1 MRYIFWFWLVPM
13 SIIWIWFGLSYYD
26 INFGFTFLSREAHD
40 FVFFVYSH
48 FTGIE
53 QDQLVRLLVKAC
65 IVDSLLIFA
74 IYGFRRRKDIRA
86 WWAARQPKKDDVT
99 ESQSAPSPAE

>member
-26 INFGFTFLSREAHD
+26 ISFGFTMLSREGHD
-40 FVFFVYSH
+40 FVFNVYSH
-48 FTGIE
+48 ITGIE
-53 QDQLVRLLVKAC
+53 RPELVRLLVKAC

-86 WWAARQPKKDDVT
+86 WWTARNAPKNET
-99 ESQSAPSPAE
+99 ETQVAPSPAE

>member
-13 SIIWIWFGLSYYD
+13 SIIWLWFGLSYYD
-26 INFGFTFLSREAHD
+26 ISFGFTMLTREAHD
-40 FVFFVYSH
+40 FVFLVYSH

-53 QDQLVRLLVKAC
+53 RERLVQLLIKAC

-86 WWAARQPKKDDVT
+86 WWAARNAPEETAETQP
-99 ESQSAPSPAE
+99 APSPAE